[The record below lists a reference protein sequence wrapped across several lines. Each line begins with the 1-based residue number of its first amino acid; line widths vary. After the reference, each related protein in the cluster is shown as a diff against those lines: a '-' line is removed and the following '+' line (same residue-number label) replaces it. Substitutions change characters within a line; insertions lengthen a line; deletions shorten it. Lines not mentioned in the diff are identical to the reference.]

1 MTAGLYDAFA
11 DLVLGAACVTCGRPG
26 RPLCRACHAELP
38 STAAPAW
45 PTPTPPGLAPPYAV
59 GEYADGLRALV
70 VRHKEDRL
78 LALARPLGELL
89 AVAVRSAVAD
99 PAHGVL
105 LVPVPSRRAA
115 QRQRGYDPTGAMV
128 RHAARV
134 LRGDGR
140 AVGVA
145 PVLRLRGPVLDQA
158 GLGADQRSRNLAGS
172 MWCPSGLVRRHA
184 GVRARV
190 LVCDDVLTTGATAR
204 EAQRALEAAGIG
216 VHAIACVAAT
226 RRRNS
231 SGSAN
236 SGSQSLS

>member
-11 DLVLGAACVTCGRPG
+11 DLVLGAACVACGRPG
-26 RPLCRACHAELP
+26 RPLCRECHTDLP
-38 STAAPAW
+38 VVAAPAW
-45 PTPTPPGLAPPYAV
+45 PTPTPAGLAPPYAV
-59 GEYADGLRALV
+59 GEYADALRALV
-70 VRHKEDRL
+70 LRHKEDRL

-99 PAHGVL
+99 PAHRVL

-115 QRQRGYDPTGAMV
+115 QRQRGYDPTGALV

-140 AVGVA
+140 TVDLA
-145 PVLRLRGPVLDQA
+145 PVLRLRAPVQDQA
-158 GLGADQRSRNLAGS
+158 GLGADQRARNLAGS

-184 GVRARV
+184 GVRAQV
-190 LVCDDVLTTGATAR
+190 VVCDDVLTTGATAR

-216 VHAIACVAAT
+216 VRAIACVAAT
-226 RRRNS
+226 RRHKF
-231 SGSAN
+231 SAN
-236 SGSQSLS
+236 SGTQSLS

>member
-11 DLVLGAACVTCGRPG
+11 DLVLGGACVACGRPG
-26 RPLCRACHAELP
+26 RPLCRACDDGLP
-38 STAAPAW
+38 VTAGIAW

-59 GEYADGLRALV
+59 GEYAEALRALV

-89 AVAVRSAVAD
+89 AVAVAAAV
-99 PAHGVL
+99 PEPGERVL

-115 QRQRGYDPTGAMV
+115 LRERGYDPTGALV

-134 LRGDGR
+134 LRRCGR
-140 AVGVA
+140 QADVA
-145 PVLRLRGPVLDQA
+145 AVLRLRAPVQDQA
-158 GLGADQRSRNLAGS
+158 GLGAGERARNLAGTL
-172 MWCPSGLVRRHA
+172 WCPSGLVARHA

-190 LVCDDVLTTGATAR
+190 VVCDDVLTTGSTAR
-204 EAQRALEAAGIG
+204 EAQRALGAAGIG

-226 RRRNS
+226 RRRS
-231 SGSAN
+231 VRSGPK
-236 SGSQSLS
+236 SLS